1 MTQTRG
7 ELEQLLETH
16 GSWAAAARALGMP
29 PSTLRTRAD
38 KARVKKQ
45 TAEPVKASS
54 VVIEDEA
61 DLGDIRR
68 LCADRGLDVDRDW
81 IVVRSRLNNWGGPDG
96 LENTQL
102 RVDLEPRLGMLM
114 PAVSDP
120 GWLPPKRKAVKSKRS
135 NLVCFLSDQHVPFHD
150 KPLHQ
155 ATIAWLSDHQPSR
168 ILLLGDLLDFDQVS
182 RYARNDL
189 HTATMQQ
196 TLDEGYGVLRD
207 YRAAC
212 PNADIVCLA
221 GNHEER
227 LRAAVGKQLA
237 AIINLKRPG
246 DDDGVLSVPFLLR
259 FDELGIDFARS
270 DVGGYEHASIK
281 VSPELQ
287 AIHGWIAKKGSGSSA
302 RATLDHMRVSTIQGH
317 THRAS
322 SVFSTEWT
330 IDNEP
335 RTLVALETGCLCE
348 IKDGLSHAPRPD
360 WQQGFAT
367 ASVRSNG
374 RFICEQAVY
383 VAGALMWRDWTYET
397 GVSNE

>member
-1 MTQTRG
+1 MTHTQG
-7 ELEQLLETH
+7 ELEQLLKTH

-29 PSTLRTRAD
+29 SSTLRARAD

-120 GWLPPKRKAVKSKRS
+120 GWVAPKPKARPASKG
-135 NLVCFLSDQHVPFHD
+135 NELVCFLSDQHVPFHD
-150 KPLHQ
+150 KPLHE
-155 ATIAWLSDHQPSR
+155 ATVAWLVDHQPDR

-189 HTATMQQ
+189 HTATMQD
-196 TLDEGYGVLRD
+196 TLDTGYEVLRD
-207 YRAAC
+207 YRAAA
-212 PNADIVCLA
+212 PDADIVCLA

-227 LRAAVGKQLA
+227 LRAAIGKQLA
-237 AIINLKRPG
+237 AITNLKRPG
-246 DDDGVLSVPFLLR
+246 DDDGLLSVPFLLR
-259 FDELGIDFARS
+259 FDELGIKFVRS
-270 DVGGYEHASIK
+270 DVGGYEHAAIK

-367 ASVRSNG
+367 ASVRENG
-374 RFICEQAVY
+374 RFLCEQAVY

-397 GVSNE
+397 GVSK

>member
-1 MTQTRG
+1 
-7 ELEQLLETH
+7 
-16 GSWAAAARALGMP
+16 MP
-29 PSTLRTRAD
+29 SSTLRARAD
-38 KARVKKQ
+38 
-45 TAEPVKASS
+45 TAGVFKDVVDPVKASS

-68 LCADRGLDVDRDW
+68 LCADRGLDVDKDW

-120 GWLPPKRKAVKSKRS
+120 GWIAPKPRARRAAKA
-135 NLVCFLSDQHVPFHD
+135 NELVCFLSDQHVPFHD
-150 KPLHQ
+150 KPLHE
-155 ATIAWLSDHQPSR
+155 ATVAWLTDHQPDR

-189 HTATMQQ
+189 HTATMQD
-196 TLDEGYGVLRD
+196 TLDQGYEVLRD
-207 YRAAC
+207 YRAAA
-212 PNADIVCLA
+212 PDADIVCLA

-227 LRAAVGKQLA
+227 LRAAIGKQLS
-237 AIINLKRPG
+237 AITNLKRPG
-246 DDDGVLSVPFLLR
+246 DDDGLLSVPFLLR
-259 FDELGIDFARS
+259 FDELGIKFVRS
-270 DVGGYEHASIK
+270 DVGGYEHAAIK

-302 RATLDHMRVSTIQGH
+302 RATLDHMRVSTICGH

-322 SVFSTEWT
+322 SVFTTEWT

-367 ASVRSNG
+367 ASVRENG
-374 RFICEQAVY
+374 RFLCEQAVY
-383 VAGALMWRDWTYET
+383 VAGALMWRDWTYE
-397 GVSNE
+397 GGKA